1 MSAAVISTARPV
13 VRLLPGRD
21 KRARLGHPW
30 IYSNEVAMDAATK
43 ALPPGTVVDVVGG
56 DGRGIATAFFNP
68 KSLIAARVLARE
80 TGTAIDTGFLVA
92 RLRRALA
99 LRDALFEAPFYR
111 LIHAEGDSLP
121 GLIVDRF
128 GDVVVAQ
135 MNSAGMDRL
144 TPVLVEALIATLKP
158 RAIVARN
165 DSPVREL
172 EGLAKENTLL
182 AGTLEGPA
190 EVAENGVRYL
200 ADPMGGQKTGWF
212 FDQRDNHAFMASL
225 ARGRTVLDLYTYAGG
240 FALQCAAREA
250 AHVTAVDRSE
260 GSLSLAARAAE
271 LNGLSDRVTFTR
283 AEVFGELER
292 LAERREHFGVV
303 IADPPPFVRSKSD
316 LAAGAKGYRKM
327 ARLSAALVEPGGF
340 LFAASCSHNIDAA
353 RFHEEIARGVQAAD
367 RSGRVIRTSGAAPD
381 HPVHPELPE
390 SAYLKALVLQLD

>member
-1 MSAAVISTARPV
+1 MVPESSSLRPV

-56 DGRGIATAFFNP
+56 DGRGIATAFFNS

-80 TGTAIDTGFLVA
+80 TGTAIDAEFLA
-92 RLRRALA
+92 AHLCRALA
-99 LRDALFEAPFYR
+99 LRAALFGTPFYR

-128 GDVVVAQ
+128 GDVIVAQ

-144 TPVLVEALIATLKP
+144 APALVEALTATLRP

-172 EGLAKENTLL
+172 EGLTKESTLL
-182 AGTLEGPA
+182 AGTLEGSV

-212 FDQRDNHAFMASL
+212 FDQRDNRAFMASL

-260 GSLSLAARAAE
+260 ASLSLAARAAE
-271 LNGLSDRVTFTR
+271 LNGLSDRISFIR
-283 AEVFGELER
+283 AEAFGEMER
-292 LAERREHFGVV
+292 LAERRERFGIV

-327 ARLSAALVEPGGF
+327 ARLAAALVEPGGF

-367 RSGRVIRTSGAAPD
+367 RAGRVIRSAGAAPD

-390 SAYLKALVLQLD
+390 SAYLKALVFQLD

>member
-1 MSAAVISTARPV
+1 
-13 VRLLPGRD
+13 
-21 KRARLGHPW
+21 
-30 IYSNEVAMDAATK
+30 
-43 ALPPGTVVDVVGG
+43 
-56 DGRGIATAFFNP
+56 
-68 KSLIAARVLARE
+68 
-80 TGTAIDTGFLVA
+80 
-92 RLRRALA
+92 
-99 LRDALFEAPFYR
+99 
-111 LIHAEGDSLP
+111 
-121 GLIVDRF
+121 
-128 GDVVVAQ
+128 
-135 MNSAGMDRL
+135 MDRL
-144 TPVLVEALIATLKP
+144 AQALVEALTATLKP

-172 EGLAKENTLL
+172 EGLAKESTLL
-182 AGTLEGPA
+182 AGTLEGPV

-212 FDQRDNHAFMASL
+212 FDQRDNRAFMASL

-260 GSLSLAARAAE
+260 ASLSLAARAAE
-271 LNGLSDRVTFTR
+271 INGLSDRISFIR
-283 AEVFGELER
+283 AEAFGEMER
-292 LAERREHFGVV
+292 LAERRERFGIV

-327 ARLSAALVEPGGF
+327 ARLAAALVEPGGF

-367 RSGRVIRTSGAAPD
+367 RAGRVIRSAGAAPD

-390 SAYLKALVLQLD
+390 SAYLKALVFQLD

>member
-1 MSAAVISTARPV
+1 MVPESSSLRPV

-56 DGRGIATAFFNP
+56 DGRGIATAFFNS

-80 TGTAIDTGFLVA
+80 TGTAIDAGFLA
-92 RLRRALA
+92 AHLCRALA
-99 LRDALFEAPFYR
+99 LRAALFGTPFYR
-111 LIHAEGDSLP
+111 LIHAEGDGLP

-128 GDVVVAQ
+128 GDVIVAQ

-144 TPVLVEALIATLKP
+144 APALVDALTATLKP

-172 EGLAKENTLL
+172 EGLAKESTLL
-182 AGTLEGPA
+182 AGTLEGPV

-212 FDQRDNHAFMASL
+212 FDQRDNRAFMASL

-260 GSLSLAARAAE
+260 ASLSLAARAAE
-271 LNGLSDRVTFTR
+271 LNGLSDRISFIR
-283 AEVFGELER
+283 AEAFGEMER
-292 LAERREHFGVV
+292 LAERRERFGIV

-327 ARLSAALVEPGGF
+327 ARLAAALVEPGGF

-367 RSGRVIRTSGAAPD
+367 RAGRVIRSAGAAPD

-390 SAYLKALVLQLD
+390 SAYLKALVFQLD

>member
-1 MSAAVISTARPV
+1 MTLEAPSLRPV

-21 KRARLGHPW
+21 KRVRLGHPW

-43 ALPPGTVVDVVGG
+43 ALAPGTLVDVVGD
-56 DGRGIATAFFNP
+56 DGRGIATGFFNP

-80 TGTAIDTGFLVA
+80 TGVAIDAGFLA
-92 RLRRALA
+92 AQLRRALA
-99 LRDALFEAPFYR
+99 LRDALFTVPFYR
-111 LIHAEGDSLP
+111 LVHAEGDNLP

-128 GDVVVAQ
+128 GDVVVMQ

-144 TPVLVEALIATLKP
+144 APALVDALTATLRP

-172 EGLAKENTLL
+172 EGLAKESTPL
-182 AGTLEGPA
+182 AGTLEGPV
-190 EVAENGVRYL
+190 EVVENGVRYL
-200 ADPMGGQKTGWF
+200 ADPTSGQKTGWF
-212 FDQRDNHAFMASL
+212 FDQRDNRAFMASL
-225 ARGRTVLDLYTYAGG
+225 AEGRTVLDLYTYAGG
-240 FALQCAAREA
+240 FALQCAARNA
-250 AHVTAVDRSE
+250 MHVTAVDRSE

-271 LNGLSDRVTFTR
+271 LNGLSDRVSFTR
-283 AEVFGELER
+283 AEAFGEMER
-292 LAERREHFGVV
+292 LAERRERFGIV

-367 RSGRVIRTSGAAPD
+367 RTGRVIRSAGAAPD